1 MENKNGQGIF
11 LGVVGVA
18 TLVVAIIGATFAFFS
33 AQAQSGDGDI
43 AGNTLNVQSIGLT
56 LTVEKLAFNGT
67 AANSN
72 DLVPAVIGTSGTTSL
87 QEAMTAKCEK
97 GDYTGCHLYR
107 ITATSSTAVSSA
119 QLQLTLNADKLP
131 AQWRYAIFEGTET
144 NGSGTTLDGLTV
156 GTVGTAPTAF
166 TGLDTTPAT
175 IYSGAVSATATIR
188 YMLIYVENEN
198 TTQNDTSNA
207 TTDVTG
213 TYSGTVSLNGAGA
226 GQVVATFTA

>member
-33 AQAQSGDGDI
+33 AQAQSNEGDI
-43 AGNTLNVQSIGLT
+43 TGQTLDVSSIGLT
-56 LTVEKLAFNGT
+56 LTVEKLAFSGA

-72 DLVPAVIGTSGTTSL
+72 NLVPAVIGTGTTGL
-87 QEAMTAKCEK
+87 QQAMTAKCEK

-107 ITATSSTAVSSA
+107 ITATSSTSVSSA
-119 QLQLTLNADKLP
+119 QLQLTLDAAKLDS
-131 AQWRYAIFEGTET
+131 QWRYAIFEGTET
-144 NGSGTTLDGLTV
+144 GASGTTISGLTV
-156 GTVGTAPTAF
+156 GTVGTDSTAF

-188 YMLIYVENEN
+188 YMLIYVENED

-207 TTDVTG
+207 ATDVTG
-213 TYSGTVSLNGAGA
+213 SYSGTVSLNGAGA
-226 GQVVATFTA
+226 GQVVASFTS

>member
-56 LTVEKLAFNGT
+56 LTVEKLAFSGA

-72 DLVPAVIGTSGTTSL
+72 DLVPAVIGSGTTGL
-87 QEAMTAKCEK
+87 QQAMTAKCEK

-107 ITATSSTAVSSA
+107 ITATSSTSVSSA

-131 AQWRYAIFEGTET
+131 AQWKYAIFEGTET
-144 NGSGTTLDGLTV
+144 GSGTTISGLTV
-156 GTVGTAPTAF
+156 GTVGTDSTAF

-175 IYSGAVSATATIR
+175 IYSGGVSATATVR
-188 YMLIYVENEN
+188 YMLIYVENED